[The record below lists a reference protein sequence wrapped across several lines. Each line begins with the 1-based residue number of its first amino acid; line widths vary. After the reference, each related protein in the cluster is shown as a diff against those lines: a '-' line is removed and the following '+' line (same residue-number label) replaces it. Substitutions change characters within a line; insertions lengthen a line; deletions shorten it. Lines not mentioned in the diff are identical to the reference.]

1 MLMHLTDLLPHSNY
15 DTSDNPKS
23 LRLFGAGVVSKKRNT
38 TGMELNKGLKKVGK
52 RGASSLEHNI
62 PTTD

>member
-1 MLMHLTDLLPHSNY
+1 MLMHLTDQLPNSNY
-15 DTSDNPKS
+15 DTSDNPNS

-38 TGMELNKGLKKVGK
+38 TGMELNKGLNKVGK